1 MNNENELRKPNI
13 RKNKSFTIWYVQKID
28 TQIFQLPTLS
38 DSKGKNYTHK
48 DTAIQIFY
56 NMNQKSSRF

>member
-38 DSKGKNYTHK
+38 DSKVKNYTHK
-48 DTAIQIFY
+48 DTATQIFY
-56 NMNQKSSRF
+56 NMNEKSSRF

>member
-13 RKNKSFTIWYVQKID
+13 RKNKLFTIWYVQKID

-38 DSKGKNYTHK
+38 DSKVKNYIHK
-48 DTAIQIFY
+48 DTAMQIFY
-56 NMNQKSSRF
+56 NMNEESSRF